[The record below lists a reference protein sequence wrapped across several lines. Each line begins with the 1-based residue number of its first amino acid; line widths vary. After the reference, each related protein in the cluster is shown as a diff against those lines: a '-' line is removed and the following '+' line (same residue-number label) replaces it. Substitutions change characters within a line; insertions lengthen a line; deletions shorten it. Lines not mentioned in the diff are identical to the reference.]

1 MSTNLTKVTAIIINC
16 RTLRL
21 TQKCIESVLQFYP
34 NIPIVFI
41 DNGSKDKSTRYVRRM
56 AERYDNIVG
65 VLNKRNCGHGPGMHQ
80 GLTLVKTTRYVL
92 TFDTDCRM
100 KQAGLVE
107 AMLGCFNS
115 KVYAVGYLQHVDDMG
130 HDVAKGQGYPYVH
143 PAVMMLDRKK
153 YFKLTPFN
161 HHGAPCVM
169 NMRDAVRHKY
179 RLVHFKRSK
188 YVKVG
193 WAGTRKVLGG
203 IPGWHGERPAQA
215 TPAPVVL
222 RKAKPKI
229 VGRA

>member
-1 MSTNLTKVTAIIINC
+1 MENNAKVTVIIINC
-16 RTLRL
+16 QTLNL
-21 TQKCIESVLQFYP
+21 TRKCIESVLCFYP
-34 NIPIVFI
+34 SIPIIFI
-41 DNGSKDKSTRYVRRM
+41 DNGSKDKSTRYVRMM
-56 AERYDNIVG
+56 AEQYDNITG
-65 VLNKRNCGHGPGMHQ
+65 VLNRRNYGHGPGMHQ
-80 GLTLVKTTRYVL
+80 GLTLVKTRHVL

-107 AMLGCFNS
+107 AMLKRFDS
-115 KVYAVGYLQHVDDMG
+115 KVVYAVGYLQYVDDMG
-130 HDVAKGQGYPYVH
+130 HDTVKGQGYPYVH
-143 PAVMMLDRKK
+143 PAVMMVDRKK
-153 YFKLTPFN
+153 YFKLVPFN

-179 RLVHFKRSK
+179 KLVHFKRSK

-215 TPAPVVL
+215 KPAPVVL

-229 VGRA
+229 IGLR